1 MSDKKPDL
9 RIAAPPGTPA
19 GTPAG
24 SLPGF
29 LGATPGGILAAR
41 APVPDPEAPAPGR
54 AAKTDPAK
62 ARSADPDPA
71 APKDDPAPPDPAKAD
86 PAPAKGN
93 GGARRGKGEGPRV
106 VVRPMATP
114 TRFRRRYWGLILSFL
129 LLVVV
134 PVAAS
139 AWYLYTRAADQYAS
153 TLGFTV
159 QRESFS
165 SASELLGGLA
175 AIGSAGSHDAD
186 ILYEY
191 IGSQELVAAV
201 DARLDLRRLYSLRA
215 DTDPL
220 LSFDAEGT
228 VEDLTAYWNRM
239 VRVSYDGGSGLM
251 ELRVLAFTP
260 EDAKAIAEAIYD
272 VSSRMINELSAAAR
286 ADAMRYASEDLD
298 RAVERLKSA
307 REALTQFRLQNQIV
321 DPTADI
327 QGQMGLL
334 NNLQGQLAEAL
345 IELDL
350 LSGSAREGDPR
361 LAQAQKRIEVI
372 ETRIADERRKFGA
385 GGTGPGGENYAT
397 TVSDYER
404 LTVDREFAERAYTAA
419 LAAHDNARTEAARQ
433 SRYLTAYIQPTRAER
448 AEFPQRALWVGVILL
463 FGFLIWSILCLV
475 YYSLRDRR

>member
-1 MSDKKPDL
+1 MARNEYRVNDSKPDL
-9 RIAAPPGTPA
+9 RVAS
-19 GTPAG
+19 PAG
-24 SLPGF
+24 S
-29 LGATPGGILAAR
+29 
-41 APVPDPEAPAPGR
+41 PAE
-54 AAKTDPAK
+54 T
-62 ARSADPDPA
+62 PA
-71 APKDDPAPPDPAKAD
+71 APAATLTAPASGPTAPPVTPPPASPAAPAVDSPASPKTASS
-86 PAPAKGN
+86 PKPAAAPAKGGKP
-93 GGARRGKGEGPRV
+93 GGPQV

-129 LLVVV
+129 LFVVI
-134 PVAAS
+134 PVTAS

-165 SASELLGGLA
+165 SAADLLGGLA
-175 AIGSAGSHDAD
+175 AIGSTSSHDSD

-201 DARLDLRRLYSLRA
+201 DARLDLGRLYSRHA

-220 LSFDAEGT
+220 LSFDPGGT
-228 VEDLTAYWNRM
+228 IEDLTAYWNRM
-239 VRVSYDGGSGLM
+239 VRVSYDGSSGLM
-251 ELRVLAFTP
+251 ELRVLAFDP
-260 EDAKAIAEAIYD
+260 DDARTIATAIYD
-272 VSSRMINELSAAAR
+272 QSSKMINQLSAGAR

-298 RAVERLKSA
+298 RAVERLKTA
-307 REALTQFRLQNQIV
+307 REALTQFRLANQIV

-345 IELDL
+345 IDLDL

-361 LAQAQKRIEVI
+361 LAQAQKRIDVI
-372 ETRIADERRKFGA
+372 QARIADERKKFGA
-385 GGTGPGGENYAT
+385 TGVGPGGENYAT

-419 LAAHDNARTEAARQ
+419 LAAHDSARTEAARQ
-433 SRYLTAYIQPTRAER
+433 SRYLTIYIQPTRAEQ
-448 AEFPQRALWVGVILL
+448 AEFPQRALWIAVIAL
-463 FGFLIWSILCLV
+463 FGFLIWAILCLV